1 MFPLR
6 ILRILSLEH
15 ILATAYEK
23 KHTEHIKSQ
32 ICLFSRK
39 IAGCVSDD
47 IFRWV
52 MFSFQLNIVGNKAK
66 GRISKRVFQEN
77 KAHQIFRKTKF
88 LTTRKHTTPNF
99 PKNELFLINVCFSE
113 NLVCFVFLKRP
124 FWDSPF
130 GLITDDI
137 TKFIKELPLVF
148 IFQYVPEFQ
157 TTFCKCYSDSFVAIY
172 LHILWVLSTKL
183 YYQNSNLLKCSIFHK
198 NRQCY

>member
-1 MFPLR
+1 MIFLDELCFLFNWISSVIR
-6 ILRILSLEH
+6 QKGESQNGCFKE
-15 ILATAYEK
+15 T
-23 KHTEHIKSQ
+23 KHTK
-32 ICLFSRK
+32 FSEK
-39 IAGCVSDD
+39 
-47 IFRWV
+47 
-52 MFSFQLNIVGNKAK
+52 Q
-66 GRISKRVFQEN
+66 
-77 KAHQIFRKTKF
+77 TF

-157 TTFCKCYSDSFVAIY
+157 TTFCKCYSDSFVAMY
-172 LHILWVLSTKL
+172 LHVLWVLSTKL
-183 YYQNSNLLKCSIFHK
+183 YYQNSNLLKCFIFHK

>member
-23 KHTEHIKSQ
+23 EHTEHIKSQ

-77 KAHQIFRKTKF
+77 KAHQIFRKTNISY
-88 LTTRKHTTPNF
+88 HTKTHHA
-99 PKNELFLINVCFSE
+99 KFSE
-113 NLVCFVFLKRP
+113 KRTLLNKCMFFGKFGVLCFLETTVLRFALWPYYRRYHKIYQETVTGFYLPIFSWISDNFL
-124 FWDSPF
+124 
-130 GLITDDI
+130 
-137 TKFIKELPLVF
+137 
-148 IFQYVPEFQ
+148 Q
-157 TTFCKCYSDSFVAIY
+157 
-172 LHILWVLSTKL
+172 ILL
-183 YYQNSNLLKCSIFHK
+183 
-198 NRQCY
+198 R

>member
-23 KHTEHIKSQ
+23 EHTEHIKSQ

-99 PKNELFLINVCFSE
+99 PKNELFLINV
-113 NLVCFVFLKRP
+113 
-124 FWDSPF
+124 WDSPF

-137 TKFIKELPLVF
+137 TKFIKELSLVF

-172 LHILWVLSTKL
+172 LHVLWVLSTKL